1 MDGTSL
7 KTKKLWYRVGAN
19 LYGTTPLGRVLG
31 CLGSI
36 ARLLL
41 MLLVLGVVSLVLGKI
56 WWELWGQ
63 EAAYQQYELQRL
75 ACFEEYID
83 MGGWEVRGVNNDV
96 IDCLKRAH
104 RIAEEYYVF
113 PW

>member
-1 MDGTSL
+1 M

-41 MLLVLGVVSLVLGKI
+41 MLVVIGVVGLVLHKI
-56 WWELWGQ
+56 YWELWGQ
-63 EAAYQQYELQRL
+63 AAAYQRYQLQTLR
-75 ACFEEYID
+75 CYEEYINIQS
-83 MGGWEVRGVNNDV
+83 WEVIGANKDV
-96 IDCLKRAH
+96 LTECLTAAH
-104 RIAEEYYVF
+104 RIAEENYVF
-113 PW
+113 PWQ